1 MDDTNNTA
9 DALLAAAIATYGAPG
24 LKVTVDARFPERARA
39 ECAECRAWNNTDKT
53 TGKVLPGEI
62 VHSKYCDSKPQI
74 PSVAAALAKR
84 AERDNR
90 SELSRFA
97 ARVRRTGVTH
107 GRDADVAECVRLGL
121 LSASDAMNTDD

>member
-1 MDDTNNTA
+1 MNNTNNA
-9 DALLAAAIATYGAPG
+9 DTLLAAAIATYGTPG
-24 LKVTVDARFPERARA
+24 LKVTVDAHFPERARVQCE
-39 ECAECRAWNNTDKT
+39 ECGKWTTTDST

-62 VHSKYCDSKPQI
+62 VHSKHCDSKPQI
-74 PSVAAALAKR
+74 PSVAAVLAKR

-107 GRDADVAECVRLGL
+107 GRDADVADCVRLGL